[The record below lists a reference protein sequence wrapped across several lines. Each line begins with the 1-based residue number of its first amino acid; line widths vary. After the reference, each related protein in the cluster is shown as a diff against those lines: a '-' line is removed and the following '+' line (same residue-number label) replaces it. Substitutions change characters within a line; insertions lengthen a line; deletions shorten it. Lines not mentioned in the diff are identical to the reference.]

1 MGDVPSTPIVFLGP
15 PASGKGTQAR
25 RLAELRDHAYLSTG
39 GLLRRALREK
49 SELGEEARPYL
60 DRGEY
65 VPDGIMVPM
74 VLEWVS
80 GKQGKWILDGFP
92 RTLAQA
98 KALDDALGGAGKS
111 LPIAIALEVPDAEL
125 QRRVKFRVECEVCHW
140 TTMDIG
146 GGKCLKCGGNLAVR
160 KDDSVEHF
168 LSRLT
173 EFREWVLPTIRY
185 YRDLSRLSIV
195 DGTFAPDVVHTNI
208 VGLSDALEASN

>member
-39 GLLRRALREK
+39 GLLRRALQEK

-98 KALDDALGGAGKS
+98 KALDDALGEVVDDAGGAQPGRVVGVDDMEGGAVLRLCGLDTEPES
-111 LPIAIALEVPDAEL
+111 GFRRGREIDADDYFLERVP
-125 QRRVKFRVECEVCHW
+125 VV
-140 TTMDIG
+140 
-146 GGKCLKCGGNLAVR
+146 
-160 KDDSVEHF
+160 S
-168 LSRLT
+168 
-173 EFREWVLPTIRY
+173 
-185 YRDLSRLSIV
+185 
-195 DGTFAPDVVHTNI
+195 PD
-208 VGLSDALEASN
+208 E